1 MDFEQTL
8 DEATPLLNG
17 ANVKPKV
24 VKEKPS
30 PWYIIV
36 PVFGFAFTLG
46 SIAAPLVEGLT
57 IIFCYKYYQAHS
69 ISDSDI
75 PLDQCNIPEVQA
87 IVSRVQAFIMFLSSG
102 SSLLLAG
109 YYGALSDRKG
119 RVTVLKISV
128 IGSIISMA
136 SFILTLKYYNIFDVY
151 LIFIGY
157 VIRGLLA
164 GDSVLVSTAQAYISD
179 CTTLTN
185 RTLVFSHM
193 IAALY
198 LGTTLGPSFSSYLIK
213 QTGTIASV
221 FWMVIVIHVTF
232 LIYSTFVL
240 PESKDISEYK
250 EKPNQ
255 TFLQRINIFSAISVL
270 FHTSSK
276 HANRWA
282 LPIISIIQVLVT
294 VLLIPPTLLYGML
307 QFGWTAY
314 EGGFFV
320 SVTSFSRLFIMLAV
334 LPLITKLFHKYKPTE
349 KKTAIVKRDAPK
361 QGSSSSS
368 SLDTLQDDKVPS
380 TVSERDIQNTI
391 LFDAWLVRSG
401 LSVEIV
407 AFILFGLVNTS
418 TAFIWTGLLQGFA
431 VLAAPGIRSLVSNLS
446 DESQLGKVWG
456 AMATLE
462 SFSIIVSQVGINS
475 IYSATVGTMP
485 YFTFFVCAGVSAL
498 AASLAFFIYP
508 VESQCDE
515 ED

>member
-1 MDFEQTL
+1 
-8 DEATPLLNG
+8 
-17 ANVKPKV
+17 
-24 VKEKPS
+24 
-30 PWYIIV
+30 
-36 PVFGFAFTLG
+36 
-46 SIAAPLVEGLT
+46 
-57 IIFCYKYYQAHS
+57 
-69 ISDSDI
+69 
-75 PLDQCNIPEVQA
+75 
-87 IVSRVQAFIMFLSSG
+87 
-102 SSLLLAG
+102 
-109 YYGALSDRKG
+109 
-119 RVTVLKISV
+119 
-128 IGSIISMA
+128 
-136 SFILTLKYYNIFDVY
+136 
-151 LIFIGY
+151 
-157 VIRGLLA
+157 
-164 GDSVLVSTAQAYISD
+164 
-179 CTTLTN
+179 
-185 RTLVFSHM
+185 
-193 IAALY
+193 
-198 LGTTLGPSFSSYLIK
+198 
-213 QTGTIASV
+213 
-221 FWMVIVIHVTF
+221 MVIAIHVAF
-232 LIYSTFVL
+232 LIYSTFFL

-255 TFLQRINIFSAISVL
+255 TFLQRINVFSAISVL

-334 LPLITKLFHKYKPTE
+334 LPLITKLFHKYKPAQ
-349 KKTAIVKRDAPK
+349 KKTVIVKRDIPK
-361 QGSSSSS
+361 QGSSSLS
-368 SLDTLQDDKVPS
+368 SLDTLQDDKAPS

-462 SFSIIVSQVGINS
+462 SFSSKS
-475 IYSATVGTMP
+475 
-485 YFTFFVCAGVSAL
+485 YFFFLLQHRLTGVH
-498 AASLAFFIYP
+498 I
-508 VESQCDE
+508 
-515 ED
+515 